1 MKLNRELLSI
11 CSIFLIDRFFKL
23 YILEIAE
30 LENKVD
36 IYITP
41 YLNFYLIWNKG
52 IAFGLFSFD
61 QNYIYHSISLVIFII
76 SIVLI
81 FMIIKSNGFKKYSLI
96 LILGGAWGNL
106 FDRIYYSAVPDFIDL
121 HINGYHWFIFNV
133 ADIFITVGVICLILN
148 ELFFYKE
155 NNEII

>member
-52 IAFGLFSFD
+52 IAF
-61 QNYIYHSISLVIFII
+61 
-76 SIVLI
+76 
-81 FMIIKSNGFKKYSLI
+81 
-96 LILGGAWGNL
+96 
-106 FDRIYYSAVPDFIDL
+106 
-121 HINGYHWFIFNV
+121 
-133 ADIFITVGVICLILN
+133 IFITQEVW
-148 ELFFYKE
+148 LFL
-155 NNEII
+155 